1 MRRGALI
8 AWGMVLG
15 TLAGCAYGPGTL
27 DDPIGRKFAWFSFL
41 DAGDLR
47 ADCAPGRPDRW
58 RLVYNGAYDEQVRIY
73 QLDGPTRR
81 LSQRVIGPADLS
93 RGWTA
98 GDPLGPW
105 RGAAAVA
112 ALDAGQYAALS
123 RAFEEG
129 GLYGPAPEG
138 LRLASERFWWLAAAC
153 RGGRFFFNA
162 WLYPTPRFERLGL
175 WPALARLDVTG
186 VPFNPPRPP
195 GPRLRDPDR
204 ELADFTVEVGR
215 LGLRGIGRHDQ

>member
-1 MRRGALI
+1 MRRT
-8 AWGMVLG
+8 AWIVGVAMASA
-15 TLAGCAYGPGTL
+15 LAGCAYGPDTL

-58 RLVYNGAYDEQVRIY
+58 RLVYNGAYEEQVRIY

-81 LSQRVIGPADLS
+81 LSQRVIEPADLT

-98 GDPLGPW
+98 ADPLGPW
-105 RGAAAVA
+105 RGVAEVA
-112 ALDAGQYAALS
+112 ALDPAQYAGLLRALDQS
-123 RAFEEG
+123 
-129 GLYGPAPEG
+129 GLYEAPPEG
-138 LRLASERFWWLAAAC
+138 LRLGSERFWWLAAAC
-153 RGGRFFFNA
+153 RDGRFFFNA
-162 WLYPTPRFERLGL
+162 WLHPTPRFERLPL

-195 GPRLRDPDR
+195 GPRFRDPDR

-215 LGLRGIGRHDQ
+215 AGLKGVGPP